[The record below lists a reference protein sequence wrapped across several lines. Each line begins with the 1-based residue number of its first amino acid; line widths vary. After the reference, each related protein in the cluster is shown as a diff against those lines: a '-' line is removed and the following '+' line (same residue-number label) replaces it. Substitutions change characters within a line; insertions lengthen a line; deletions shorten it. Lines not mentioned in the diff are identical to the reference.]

1 MRINPTVILT
11 LLLLGMM
18 FAAGATSAQLGLNLG
33 TEALKEITQ
42 PEISPTR
49 NRKEEEEKL
58 GKGNAIVFLSEEQ
71 ILQRVK
77 AIEEGKVPAEKP
89 PEKKVEAKK
98 PEPAA
103 EAPQP
108 APEPK
113 KAEGNFPLTTK
124 SENVTL
130 NINSVQKDGSWL
142 VMDVSLKNDS
152 DRAVQFLYS
161 FLNITDEQ
169 GRALSASTEGLP
181 GELPADQKSYAGKIK
196 ISTAL
201 LDDAKEL
208 SLNLTDYPDQQLQ
221 LQLTNIP
228 VVR

>member
-18 FAAGATSAQLGLNLG
+18 FGAGATSARLGLTLG

-49 NRKEEEEKL
+49 NRKEEEEGL
-58 GKGNAIVFLSEEQ
+58 GKGNVITFLSEEQ

-77 AIEEGKVPAEKP
+77 AIEEGKVPPEKP
-89 PEKKVEAKK
+89 PEKKAEAKK
-98 PEPAA
+98 PAEPAA
-103 EAPQP
+103 EPQK
-108 APEPK
+108 AAAPK
-113 KAEGNFPLTTK
+113 KAEGNFPLTSK
-124 SENVTL
+124 SQNVTF
-130 NINSVQKDGSWL
+130 NIDSVQKDGAWL
-142 VMDVSLKNDS
+142 LMDVSLKNDS
-152 DRAVQFLYS
+152 DRSVQFLYS

-169 GRALSASTEGLP
+169 GRALSATTEGLP
-181 GELPADQKSYAGKIK
+181 GELPADQKNYSGKIK

-201 LDDAKEL
+201 LDDAKQL
-208 SLNLTDYPDQQLQ
+208 SLTLTDYPDQQLQ
-221 LQLTNIP
+221 LQISNIP

>member
-18 FAAGATSAQLGLNLG
+18 FGAGATSAKLGLTLG

-49 NRKEEEEKL
+49 NRKEQEEGL
-58 GKGNAIVFLSEEQ
+58 GKGNAITFLSEEQ

-89 PEKKVEAKK
+89 PEKKAEAKK
-98 PEPAA
+98 PDQPAA
-103 EAPQP
+103 EPQK
-108 APEPK
+108 AAAPK
-113 KAEGNFPLTTK
+113 KAEGNFPLTSK
-124 SENVTL
+124 SQDVTF

-142 VMDVSLKNDS
+142 FMDVSLKNDS
-152 DRAVQFLYS
+152 DRSVQFLYS
-161 FLNITDEQ
+161 FLNITDER
-169 GRALSASTEGLP
+169 GRALSATTEGLP
-181 GELPADQKSYAGKIK
+181 GELPADQKNYAGKIK

-201 LDDAKEL
+201 LDDAKQL
-208 SLNLTDYPDQQLQ
+208 SLTLTDYPDQQLQ
-221 LQLTNIP
+221 LQISNIP

>member
-18 FAAGATSAQLGLNLG
+18 FGAGATSARLGLTLG

-49 NRKEEEEKL
+49 NRKEQEEGL
-58 GKGNAIVFLSEEQ
+58 GKGNAIAFLSEEQ

-89 PEKKVEAKK
+89 PEKKAEAKK
-98 PEPAA
+98 PDQPAA
-103 EAPQP
+103 EPEKA
-108 APEPK
+108 AEPK
-113 KAEGNFPLTTK
+113 KAEGNFPLTSK
-124 SENVTL
+124 SQNVTF

-142 VMDVSLKNDS
+142 LMDVSLKNDS
-152 DRAVQFLYS
+152 DRSVQFLYS

-169 GRALSASTEGLP
+169 GRALSATTEGLP
-181 GELPADQKSYAGKIK
+181 GELPADQKNYEGKIK

-201 LDDAKEL
+201 LDDAKQL
-208 SLNLTDYPDQQLQ
+208 SLTLTDYPDQQLQ
-221 LQLTNIP
+221 LQISNIP

>member
-18 FAAGATSAQLGLNLG
+18 FGAGATSAKLGLTLG

-49 NRKEEEEKL
+49 NRKEQEEGL
-58 GKGNAIVFLSEEQ
+58 GKGNAITFLSEEQ

-89 PEKKVEAKK
+89 PEKKAEAKK
-98 PEPAA
+98 PDQPAA
-103 EAPQP
+103 EPQK
-108 APEPK
+108 AAAPK
-113 KAEGNFPLTTK
+113 KAEGNFPLTSK
-124 SENVTL
+124 SQDVTF

-142 VMDVSLKNDS
+142 FMDVSLKNDS
-152 DRAVQFLYS
+152 DRSVQFLYS
-161 FLNITDEQ
+161 FLNITDER
-169 GRALSASTEGLP
+169 GRALSATTEGLP
-181 GELPADQKSYAGKIK
+181 GELPADQKNYEGKIK

-201 LDDAKEL
+201 LDDAKQL
-208 SLNLTDYPDQQLQ
+208 SLTLTDYPDQQLQ
-221 LQLTNIP
+221 LQISNIP

>member
-1 MRINPTVILT
+1 MRINPTIILT

-33 TEALKEITQ
+33 AEALKEITQ

-89 PEKKVEAKK
+89 PEKKAEAKK
-98 PEPAA
+98 PEQAA
-103 EAPQP
+103 DAPKP

-113 KAEGNFPLTTK
+113 KAEGNFPMTTK
-124 SENVTL
+124 SQNVTL

>member
-18 FAAGATSAQLGLNLG
+18 FGAGVTSARLGLTLG

-49 NRKEEEEKL
+49 NRKEQEEGL
-58 GKGNAIVFLSEEQ
+58 GKGNAITFLSEEQ

-77 AIEEGKVPAEKP
+77 AIEEGKVPVEKP
-89 PEKKVEAKK
+89 PEEKAEAKK
-98 PEPAA
+98 PD
-103 EAPQP
+103 QP
-108 APEPK
+108 ADEPQKAAEPK
-113 KAEGNFPLTTK
+113 KAEGNFPLTSK
-124 SENVTL
+124 SQNVTF

-142 VMDVSLKNDS
+142 MMDVSLKNDS
-152 DRAVQFLYS
+152 DRSVQFLYS

-169 GRALSASTEGLP
+169 GRALSATTEGLP
-181 GELPADQKSYAGKIK
+181 GELPADQKNYEGKIK

-201 LDDAKEL
+201 LDDAKQL
-208 SLNLTDYPDQQLQ
+208 SLTLTDYPDQQLQ
-221 LQLTNIP
+221 LQIANIP